1 MAEQLEVILRS
12 IGSFCILLI
21 GAKILGKQTISKMTI
36 FDFVASISLGSIAA
50 NLAFN
55 TSLKFHNVLISFAI
69 MIAIL
74 FVAAYM
80 SMKGIKTRR
89 FLAGNPTV
97 VIENGKILEGN
108 MKKMRYTLDY
118 LNQQLREKD
127 IFEISE
133 VLFAVLET
141 NGTLSVQKKPNF
153 RHVTKQDIGIFTAPE
168 SKLPIELIM
177 DGHIVESNLKENN
190 LNHKWLQ
197 VEIQKRG
204 LSINDVFYA
213 VLGTNGAVYID
224 TYKDHIESPVDK
236 E

>member
-21 GAKILGKQTISKMTI
+21 GAKILGKQIIAKMTTY
-36 FDFVASISLGSIAA
+36 DFVAFISIGSIAA

-55 TSLKFHNVLISFAI
+55 TSLKFYNLLISYAI

-74 FVAAYM
+74 FVAAYV
-80 SMKGIKTRR
+80 SMKGITVRR

-97 VIENGKILEGN
+97 VIENGKILEEN

-133 VLFAVLET
+133 VLFAIVET
-141 NGTLSVQKKPNF
+141 NGALSVQKKPHF
-153 RHVTKQDIGIFTAPE
+153 RHATKQDMGIFTTPE

-177 DGHIVESNLKENN
+177 DGHIVETNLKENN
-190 LNHKWLQ
+190 LTHNWLQ

-204 LSINDVFYA
+204 LSVKEVFYA
-213 VLGTNGAVYID
+213 VLATNGAVYID
-224 TYKDHIESPVDK
+224 TYKDHIESPIDK